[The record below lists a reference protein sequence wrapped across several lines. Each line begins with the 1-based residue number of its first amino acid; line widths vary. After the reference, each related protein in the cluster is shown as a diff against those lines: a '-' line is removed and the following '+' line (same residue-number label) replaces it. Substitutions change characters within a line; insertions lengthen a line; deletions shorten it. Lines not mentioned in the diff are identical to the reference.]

1 VIVVDCSYTMAMVMP
16 DEHLPTSLG
25 RAIEGRLVAPA
36 LWPFEVANVLRNV
49 VRRGRL
55 HSQEIAE
62 VCARLDAY
70 GIEVLGNI
78 DVPVQQRFAAASAHD
93 LSAYDA
99 AYVDLAVQR
108 RCALAT
114 MDARMAAAAQRAGVT
129 VLN

>member
-1 VIVVDCSYTMAMVMP
+1 MIVVDCSYTMAMVMP
-16 DEHLPTSLG
+16 DERLPLSIQQ
-25 RAIEGRLVAPA
+25 AIEGRLVVPA

-55 HSQEIAE
+55 HGTEIAE

-70 GIEVLGNI
+70 GIEVLGSA
-78 DVPVQQRFAAASAHD
+78 DASVQQRFAAASAHD
-93 LSAYDA
+93 LTAYDA
-99 AYVDLAVQR
+99 AYLDLALQR

-114 MDARMAAAAQRAGVT
+114 VDARMAAAAQRAGVA

>member
-1 VIVVDCSYTMAMVMP
+1 MIVVDCSYTMAMVMP
-16 DEHLPTSLG
+16 DEQLPGSIQQ
-25 RAIEGRLVAPA
+25 AIEGRLVVPA

-55 HSQEIAE
+55 RSEEVSE

-70 GIEVLGNI
+70 GIEVLGNV

-93 LSAYDA
+93 LTAYDA

-114 MDARMAAAAQRAGVT
+114 VDVRMAAAAQRAGVT

>member
-1 VIVVDCSYTMAMVMP
+1 MIVVDCSYTLAMVMP
-16 DEHLPTSLG
+16 DAQLPVSLHQ
-25 RAIEGRLVAPA
+25 AIEGRLVVPA
-36 LWPFEVANVLRNV
+36 LWPFEVANVLRHV

-55 HSQEIAE
+55 RGDEVAE

-70 GIEVLGNI
+70 GIEVLGSA
-78 DVPVQQRFAAASAHD
+78 DTSVQQRHAAASAHD
-93 LSAYDA
+93 LTAYDA

-114 MDARMAAAAQRAGVT
+114 LDARMAAAAQRAGVI

>member
-1 VIVVDCSYTMAMVMP
+1 MIVVDCSYTMAMVMP
-16 DEHLPTSLG
+16 DEQLPTSLG
-25 RAIEGRLVAPA
+25 QAIEGRLVVPA

-55 HSQEIAE
+55 RSDEVAE

-70 GIEVLGNI
+70 GIEVLGNV
-78 DVPVQQRFAAASAHD
+78 DVPVQQRFAASAHD
-93 LSAYDA
+93 LTAYDA